1 MVAFTREESAET
13 AAEVELPDRP
23 ISPHPNSVTE
33 SGLEALA
40 NAMAEWRAAYN
51 AAQQIEDAGER
62 RRAVAVA
69 SREMRY
75 FADRL
80 RTAQVVPQPTE
91 FGAIAFGHQVTF
103 KRDHGRRQAFQIV
116 GEDEA
121 DPRNGS
127 ISYVSPV
134 ARANATA
141 FAATWRCWFCPKYS
155 RAKSERSIRMTLSLA
170 FLSPVLAE
178 AAMEGRLPRGFS
190 VKRLVDL
197 PMLWSEQWRA
207 IGLQEPAQ
215 VRAELG

>member
-1 MVAFTREESAET
+1 
-13 AAEVELPDRP
+13 
-23 ISPHPNSVTE
+23 
-33 SGLEALA
+33 
-40 NAMAEWRAAYN
+40 MAEWRAVYN

-80 RTAQVVPQPTE
+80 RTAEVVPQPTE

-103 KRDHGRRQAFQIV
+103 KRDNGRRQAFQIV

-134 ARANATA
+134 ARALIGK
-141 FAATWRCWFCPKYS
+141 AAGDV
-155 RAKSERSIRMTLSLA
+155 
-170 FLSPVLAE
+170 VLADGHE
-178 AAMEGRLPRGFS
+178 IEILS
-190 VKRLVDL
+190 IV
-197 PMLWSEQWRA
+197 
-207 IGLQEPAQ
+207 
-215 VRAELG
+215 